1 MYKKRSIFREE
12 QIEFVTIKTKK
23 EIAGE
28 EEEEEEEEEV

>member
-1 MYKKRSIFREE
+1 MYKKKRSTFRKE

-28 EEEEEEEEEV
+28 VEEEV